1 MSRSLSRKRWQLLSL
16 TALIA
21 AALVFSG
28 CHRTGPQAAGPNQN
42 NPQPGNG
49 PAAAG
54 GYPTQPQGGYGT
66 GQPGYGPQGNGGPN
80 GYPNQYPG
88 QGGPGPGQGYA
99 GGNGYQGQG
108 GPQGAPGPQQGQP
121 MAMVTLEPGTMAP
134 VRIDSSVSTR
144 SAFDGQPFTGLLYAP
159 MVGSN
164 GMVAFPP
171 GTPVSGVVVA
181 TKNRGRF
188 KGAGYLAL
196 RLQQIGGQRVH
207 TTDFEISSK
216 GKGRRT
222 AGFIGG
228 GAGGG
233 ALIGA
238 LAGGGE
244 GALIGGLIGG
254 GAGTA
259 GAAFTD
265 NKPLVIPAESRLRF
279 QLTAPLTVAAAQ

>member
-1 MSRSLSRKRWQLLSL
+1 MSRSLFRNRLQVFSFTTLVA
-16 TALIA
+16 TT
-21 AALVFSG
+21 LVFSG
-28 CHRTGPQAAGPNQN
+28 CHRTGPQATGPNQN
-42 NPQPGNG
+42 NPQAGNAPGPGNG
-49 PAAAG
+49 NPN
-54 GYPTQPQGGYGT
+54 QPQGGYGA

-80 GYPNQYPG
+80 GYPNQG

-99 GGNGYQGQG
+99 GPNGYQGQG
-108 GPQGAPGPQQGQP
+108 GPQQGQP

-216 GKGRRT
+216 GKGKRT

-265 NKPLVIPAESRLRF
+265 NKPLVIPAETRLRF
-279 QLTAPLTVAAAQ
+279 QLTAPVTVPAAR

>member
-1 MSRSLSRKRWQLLSL
+1 MSRSLLRNRRQLLSF
-16 TALIA
+16 TALA
-21 AALVFSG
+21 ATTLVFSG
-28 CHRTGPQAAGPNQN
+28 CHRTGPQTAGPSQNTSQAGNAAGPASGNPNQA
-42 NPQPGNG
+42 QGGNG
-49 PAAAG
+49 
-54 GYPTQPQGGYGT
+54 TS
-66 GQPGYGPQGNGGPN
+66 QPGYGPQGNGGPS
-80 GYPNQYPG
+80 GYPNNQ
-88 QGGPGPGQGYA
+88 
-99 GGNGYQGQG
+99 YQGQG
-108 GPQGAPGPQQGQP
+108 GPQQGQP
-121 MAMVTLEPGTMAP
+121 MAAMVTLEPGTMAP

-196 RLQQIGGQRVH
+196 RLQQIGGERVR
-207 TTDFEISSK
+207 TTDFEISSRGK
-216 GKGRRT
+216 GKRT

-265 NKPLVIPAESRLRF
+265 NKPLVIPAEARLRF
-279 QLTAPLTVAAAQ
+279 QLTAPVTVPAAQ